1 MDQQQH
7 HSALKAE
14 TDRLNAEAWELR
26 ATDMR
31 KAYRVA
37 KEALDHAIA
46 SHHQQGIAESK
57 RTLAISGLSMGLHA
71 EAYEHAM
78 AASRMF
84 RDSEEITVVTDSRN
98 LPLMGEY
105 ERNAEN
111 WKLLNIRCGKPFYC
125 VGFLAAI
132 AQQMASYGIDI
143 VMTSTF
149 SNDHVLVKE
158 EEAEMAIGLLCDL
171 GFSKL

>member
-1 MDQQQH
+1 MKTAV
-7 HSALKAE
+7 SPALREVIDASWFTLE
-14 TDRLNAEAWELR
+14 PGVYVYLRVTEVTRPELHLLV
-26 ATDMR
+26 T
-31 KAYRVA
+31 
-37 KEALDHAIA
+37 
-46 SHHQQGIAESK
+46 
-57 RTLAISGLSMGLHA
+57 
-71 EAYEHAM
+71 
-78 AASRMF
+78 

-132 AQQMASYGIDI
+132 AQQMASHGIDI

-171 GFSKL
+171 GFSKR